1 MAINKG
7 NSLLYRMS
15 GKFNQILFQKNGVMR
30 SLPDLSKR
38 KWSPLQVKH
47 LNRMEQGKNYARQA
61 MADPEQN
68 AYYSSLLKKWKKKIK
83 GGNIGVYQLA
93 ICDFFHPPVI
103 RQVELLRASDPLTYN
118 ISIHVCDNFKVEGV
132 FVSILSPDGTMIEQ
146 GDAQQPETNI
156 QYIYLIQHT

>member
-68 AYYSSLLKKWKKKIK
+68 AYYS
-83 GGNIGVYQLA
+83 
-93 ICDFFHPPVI
+93 
-103 RQVELLRASDPLTYN
+103 
-118 ISIHVCDNFKVEGV
+118 
-132 FVSILSPDGTMIEQ
+132 
-146 GDAQQPETNI
+146 
-156 QYIYLIQHT
+156 